1 MKVFEE
7 HFDIYILAQSIN
19 KVRQNFVIPLWS
31 SLSVD
36 LSRPWCLR
44 SEEVIKAVSPDTEV
58 NYFTSFSKQV
68 RNRGSA
74 LP

>member
-36 LSRPWCLR
+36 YPGLG
-44 SEEVIKAVSPDTEV
+44 V
-58 NYFTSFSKQV
+58 
-68 RNRGSA
+68 
-74 LP
+74 